1 MAPLLEHRKL
11 PPQPRLPEATFQI
24 CVNRQQLQPPPCAR
38 TSGHSKAPPH
48 LLRPLLLAPII
59 GIVGLVVHYQ
69 LVVDE
74 VKAVRTGLIGIFNH
88 QTNYKLEGKKCK
100 ELYVSL
106 SCGPGG
112 EKLSIPSK
120 FPGNSVVKNP
130 LANAG
135 DTRDAGLIPGSGR
148 SPGGRNGNPLQCSCL
163 GNPKDRGARWGYSP
177 WGCKELGM
185 AEHPHTKVHKPALPE
200 NVSMCYQ
207 NNELRT
213 EEARP
218 GERGDLGPQR
228 PPNGAC
234 HPLPQQEAT
243 SAGPGPPWPSSAW
256 CSVRTLGR
264 GARPSANMHQS
275 S

>member
-1 MAPLLEHRKL
+1 MS
-11 PPQPRLPEATFQI
+11 
-24 CVNRQQLQPPPCAR
+24 QPPSPRQPWSPCVLSLVFTGLCCLVPFLSEESFHLLLCLSPSSSLWHLENSSPTTS
-38 TSGHSKAPPH
+38 TSGF
-48 LLRPLLLAPII
+48 L
-59 GIVGLVVHYQ
+59 
-69 LVVDE
+69 
-74 VKAVRTGLIGIFNH
+74 
-88 QTNYKLEGKKCK
+88 
-100 ELYVSL
+100 
-106 SCGPGG
+106 GG
-112 EKLSIPSK
+112 
-120 FPGNSVVKNP
+120 SVVKNP
-130 LANAG
+130 SANAG
-135 DTRDAGLIPGSGR
+135 DAGHVCSIPGSGR